1 MVDKTYKLVY
11 TLSNGR
17 KTVHAVQ
24 SVARAIR
31 KKHPEFQIVQVSKH
45 PIKKG

>member
-1 MVDKTYKLVY
+1 MVDKKYKLVY

-31 KKHPEFQIVQVSKH
+31 KKYPEFQIVQVSKH
-45 PIKKG
+45 LIKRG